1 MADKIELSKAFIEQ
15 ELPAAPPL
23 YVSIYL
29 MTQVVGRDSAK
40 VAEKLNATESDV
52 LRAWAYWMDR
62 KVMRKEE
69 EKPAKQQPKLIASE
83 RPNYTPA
90 EMAVYMQKN
99 ESVQKW
105 CSPPSGNWENC

>member
-62 KVMRKEE
+62 KVMQKEE
-69 EKPAKQQPKLIASE
+69 EKPAEPPAPPEPSVEEKLLTEI
-83 RPNYTPA
+83 RDLL
-90 EMAVYMQKN
+90 K
-99 ESVQKW
+99 K
-105 CSPPSGNWENC
+105 